1 MNSNENYYCLVL
13 STGQARYLAT
23 SKYGIDR
30 MKALM
35 SLVELASTENHSYE
49 KKGFSTDLCVGQ
61 VVMSEVE
68 LSHLWKC
75 DRKTVSKVLDT
86 MNELGL
92 VSTEQNNRTSIH
104 TLLCVSAWYIN
115 GQKIL
120 NPFYVPMKDRF
131 PDETCPANDDTIN
144 GDIGSADSP
153 SNPAQSEQ
161 NPAVVPEEN
170 VRSGLVPE
178 SQQSI
183 SHDNPTIYNNVK
195 GAEDSGRYT
204 SGDAASGVYQQKG
217 KENSIDS
224 SPSSPDVVKSFDK
237 VTGQSIRDVND
248 ESKSDADKTVSAGVG
263 FAPDNGKPIPGLI
276 PDSASNGAYHS
287 MRDLQID
294 RMNQL
299 DKK

>member
-49 KKGFSTDLCVGQ
+49 KKGFSTDLYIGQ

-68 LSHLWKC
+68 LSRLWKC

-104 TLLCVSAWYIN
+104 TLLCVSAWYVN

-120 NPFYVPMKDRF
+120 NPFYIPMKDRF

-144 GDIGSADSP
+144 GGVGSADSP

-195 GAEDSGRYT
+195 GAEDGGRYT

-217 KENSIDS
+217 KENCVDS
-224 SPSSPDVVKSFDK
+224 SPSSPDVVKPGDK
-237 VTGQSIRDVND
+237 VGGPSIRDVTD
-248 ESKSDADKTVSAGVG
+248 KFESDTDKTVSAGAG
-263 FAPDNGKPIPGLI
+263 FASDNGKPILGLTPGS
-276 PDSASNGAYHS
+276 DSNSSYHS

-294 RMNQL
+294 RMNQQE
-299 DKK
+299 KK

>member
-1 MNSNENYYCLVL
+1 MKHETYYCLVL
-13 STGQARYLAT
+13 SESQARYLAT

-30 MKALM
+30 MKALV
-35 SLVELASTENHSYE
+35 SLIGQASTSYHE
-49 KKGFSTDLCVGQ
+49 YKKKGFETYVQIGQ
-61 VVMSEVE
+61 VVISEVE
-68 LSHLWKC
+68 LSRLWGC
-75 DRKTVSKVLDT
+75 DRKTVSRVLDT
-86 MNELGL
+86 MNELEL

-161 NPAVVPEEN
+161 NPALASEEN
-170 VRSGLVPE
+170 VRSGLVPK

-195 GAEDSGRYT
+195 GAEDGGRYT

-237 VTGQSIRDVND
+237 VAGPSIRDVDD

>member
-1 MNSNENYYCLVL
+1 MKNEVFYCLVL
-13 STGQARYLAT
+13 SESQARFLAT

-30 MKALM
+30 MKALV
-35 SLVELASTENHSYE
+35 SLIGQASTSYHE
-49 KKGFSTDLCVGQ
+49 YKKKGFETYVQIGQ
-61 VVMSEVE
+61 VVISEVE
-68 LSHLWKC
+68 LSRLWGC
-75 DRKTVSKVLDT
+75 DRKTVSRVLDT
-86 MNELGL
+86 MNELEL

-120 NPFYVPMKDRF
+120 NPFYIPMKDRF

-161 NPAVVPEEN
+161 NPAIVPEEN

-183 SHDNPTIYNNVK
+183 SHDNPTIYNNVR
-195 GAEDSGRYT
+195 GAEDGGRYT

-217 KENSIDS
+217 KENSVDS
-224 SPSSPDVVKSFDK
+224 SPSTPHFVKLVDK
-237 VTGQSIRDVND
+237 VGSQVIRDVTD
-248 ESKSDADKTVSAGVG
+248 KFESDTDKTVSAGVE
-263 FAPDNGKPIPGLI
+263 FAPDNGKPIPGLT
-276 PDSASNGAYHS
+276 PGSDPNRSYHS

-294 RMNQL
+294 RINQL
-299 DKK
+299 EKK

>member
-1 MNSNENYYCLVL
+1 MNSKENYYCLVL

-35 SLVELASTENHSYE
+35 SLVELASTDNHSYE

-68 LSHLWKC
+68 LSRLWKC

-104 TLLCVSAWYIN
+104 TLLCVSAWYID
-115 GQKIL
+115 GAKIL

-144 GDIGSADSP
+144 GDVGSADSP

-161 NPAVVPEEN
+161 NPAVVPKEN

-195 GAEDSGRYT
+195 GAEDGGRYT

-237 VTGQSIRDVND
+237 VAGPSIRDVND
-248 ESKSDADKTVSAGVG
+248 ESKSDVDKTVSAGVG
-263 FAPDNGKPIPGLI
+263 FAPDNGKPIPGII